1 MQSGDQF
8 INPQRRFRS
17 DLINETLRRLHV
29 SVVGIKAS
37 VVVNPDGLLVAAY
50 PSNDED
56 TLLGTASTSQVA
68 AMSATLLSLA
78 ERTLTSLEQGHLR
91 RLLMEGHDGV
101 MMIYPAGRATLA
113 VLAGNDVLVSRLLFS
128 VRQATKE
135 IRTVLG
141 D

>member
-1 MQSGDQF
+1 MQSGNQF
-8 INPQRRFRS
+8 ITPQRRFRS
-17 DLINETLRRLHV
+17 DMINEVLHRLHL
-29 SVVGIKAS
+29 SVAGIQAS

-56 TLLGTASTSQVA
+56 ALLGGSSTSQVA

-78 ERTLTSLEQGHLR
+78 ERTLVHLEQGHLR
-91 RLLMEGHDGV
+91 RLLMEGETGV

-135 IRTVLG
+135 IKAVLG
-141 D
+141 E